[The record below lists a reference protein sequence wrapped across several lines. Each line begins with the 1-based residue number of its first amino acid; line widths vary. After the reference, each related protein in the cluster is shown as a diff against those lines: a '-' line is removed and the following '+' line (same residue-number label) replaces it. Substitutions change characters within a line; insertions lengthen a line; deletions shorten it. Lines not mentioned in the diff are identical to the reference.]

1 MNFMV
6 ENKIAE
12 MQKSSLGDNGKEI
25 NFQLETLLINDI
37 KFDINS
43 VINIGFWIDDL
54 FKFQE
59 CKEE

>member
-1 MNFMV
+1 MKFMV

-12 MQKSSLGDNGKEI
+12 KQKSSLGDNGKEI
-25 NFQLETLLINDI
+25 NFQLETLLIND
-37 KFDINS
+37 
-43 VINIGFWIDDL
+43 L